1 MLSRSQRLALQRRG
15 VWRPPGAGV
24 NPQTGAD
31 EWQAGGFY
39 NPPRIA
45 GTVPESAGNVGPNYN
60 ERLEQMSVNRRDEFF
75 GGFPQGGGRTPDAG
89 RQMTDRMPPGMGEN
103 PVLAGMRAQAA
114 AMQDQGR
121 ALNPG
126 MPVDTRPIISGMPQF
141 AGQVGP
147 GGRMMGTPAVAAG
160 GGNQTPD
167 ARRQTPDLNQAPQQS
182 VVQQLLQGPPVEA
195 RGAGSVERG
204 AVPAGAPAAPVT
216 SWGGVMRPLEIPAGT
231 SLLDMKQQFS
241 DIEGD
246 PALAARK
253 AEYDRNLAE
262 YMRQRPPTW
271 QSRADYERELA
282 RIPGAGAEILG
293 HIQQRAVENMP
304 GPLAQDWKREQATR
318 EATTKAMASAA
329 ASKASFEAFE
339 KTASKE
345 QLQQFKEHY
354 ELTPDG
360 WKPVKL
366 TPWEKVQSMRDK
378 FYEAMKDHPEKI
390 AEFEKNF
397 IWGPTG
403 PKSRH
408 APAAVFLTG
417 AQKAA
422 LEAAQQAEGGGQTP
436 DAGRQT
442 PDQMKTFATEAEA
455 MAAGLKAGTIVLING
470 RRAVIE

>member
-1 MLSRSQRLALQRRG
+1 
-15 VWRPPGAGV
+15 
-24 NPQTGAD
+24 
-31 EWQAGGFY
+31 
-39 NPPRIA
+39 
-45 GTVPESAGNVGPNYN
+45 
-60 ERLEQMSVNRRDEFF
+60 
-75 GGFPQGGGRTPDAG
+75 
-89 RQMTDRMPPGMGEN
+89 
-103 PVLAGMRAQAA
+103 
-114 AMQDQGR
+114 
-121 ALNPG
+121 
-126 MPVDTRPIISGMPQF
+126 
-141 AGQVGP
+141 
-147 GGRMMGTPAVAAG
+147 
-160 GGNQTPD
+160 
-167 ARRQTPDLNQAPQQS
+167 
-182 VVQQLLQGPPVEA
+182 
-195 RGAGSVERG
+195 
-204 AVPAGAPAAPVT
+204 
-216 SWGGVMRPLEIPAGT
+216 
-231 SLLDMKQQFS
+231 
-241 DIEGD
+241 
-246 PALAARK
+246 
-253 AEYDRNLAE
+253 
-262 YMRQRPPTW
+262 
-271 QSRADYERELA
+271 
-282 RIPGAGAEILG
+282 
-293 HIQQRAVENMP
+293 
-304 GPLAQDWKREQATR
+304 
-318 EATTKAMASAA
+318 MASAA

-397 IWGPTG
+397 IWGTTG